1 MTLLPI
7 GSQEAVALS
16 FLPLSAS
23 NVGTVHL
30 FLPAL
35 LATLSALLVAS
46 GTLVR
51 QRSSTPSG
59 GITKRWWLGVVIA
72 AGGFALQAAALG
84 MGSLLLVQPLIVLSV
99 LFALPMEAYL
109 DHRRLNF
116 HEWKWGIIL
125 TVCIAAFVVIAQPEA
140 GLGHVSAGTLAGTI
154 VVVIAVL
161 AALVVASKFVSSHHR
176 ALLLG
181 SASGLL
187 TGVQAF
193 LLKGV
198 MTQLEDGFVEI
209 LIHPELYLILLVAS
223 GSVVTQQLAFAAHDL
238 QTSFPAM
245 TVWEPAV
252 AMAMGVLILGE
263 RIDVNWIEGVVAGV
277 ALVTMLRAVFV
288 LARHAAERETE
299 FEVDLVKRPAPAS
312 GGSAPD

>member
-1 MTLLPI
+1 M
-7 GSQEAVALS
+7 
-16 FLPLSAS
+16 
-23 NVGTVHL
+23 

-35 LATLSALLVAS
+35 LATLSALLVAC

-51 QRSSTPSG
+51 QRSSTSSG

-72 AGGFALQAAALG
+72 AAGFALQAVALG
-84 MGSLLLVQPLIVLSV
+84 FGSLLLVQPLIVLSV
-99 LFALPMEAYL
+99 LFALPMEAHL

-125 TVCIAAFVVIAQPEA
+125 TICIAAFVVIATPEP
-140 GLGHVSAGTLAGTI
+140 GKHNVSAGVLAGTI
-154 VVVIAVL
+154 VAVIAVL
-161 AALVVASKFVSSHHR
+161 AGLVIAARMVSPHHR
-176 ALLLG
+176 ALLFG

-198 MTQLEDGFVEI
+198 VTQLGDGVGEV
-209 LIHPELYLILLVAS
+209 LVHPEIYLILLVAS
-223 GSVVTQQLAFAAHDL
+223 ASVVTQQLAFAAHDL

-245 TVWEPAV
+245 AVWEPAV
-252 AMAMGVLILGE
+252 AMTLGVLLLGE
-263 RIDVNWIEGVVAGV
+263 RIDVNWIEGVIAGV
-277 ALVTMLRAVFV
+277 SLVVMLRAVFV

-299 FEVDLVKRPAPAS
+299 FEVDLVKHPAPAP
-312 GGSAPD
+312 GGSAMGPTDH